1 MKAVRKFFNLI
12 TRLRFYEVLLLVF
25 IAIVLG
31 TWSVK
36 EITESALF
44 CGSSCHVMRPYYED
58 WKTSV
63 HDSVPCIDCH
73 LEPSDKQQFVPQFKA
88 VTQVASYLTRTY
100 GEHRRA
106 EVSDTNC
113 LQGECHSRRL
123 LDGKVTFDGNIRFDH
138 TPHLQQLRRGKILRC
153 TTCHSRVAMGEH
165 VTVVLDACFIC
176 HFKDSEKD
184 TATEAATSECLLCH
198 DMEVNDD
205 TTQPDSFDHRP
216 LRERGA
222 PCISCHQ
229 SVTRGDG
236 QLKPDSC
243 SECHDRPMDEAL
255 NEPVELLHRVHVTDH
270 KVECTLCHNPI
281 QHSIPD
287 ESAAEPL
294 YCSSCHEGKHE
305 GILDMFKGTG
315 AKGITALPSPMRKA
329 HVGCSGC
336 HIVPDPAGGMGAAF
350 TGMNMIAIQAACQS
364 CHPNSYGDK
373 VVQWD
378 REISAALSRAE
389 EALQTA
395 ESRLS
400 VESYSDTNIRR
411 AMKNIRHNILFVRNS
426 APIHNRDY
434 AVQILEQAVRDL
446 SSLTENTRQR

>member
-1 MKAVRKFFNLI
+1 MKAVGKYFALIRK
-12 TRLRFYEVLLLVF
+12 LRFYEILLLVF

-31 TWSVK
+31 AWSVK

-44 CGSSCHVMRPYYED
+44 CGSSCHIMRPYYED
-58 WKTSV
+58 WKTSA
-63 HDSVPCIDCH
+63 HASVPCVDCH
-73 LEPSDKQQFVPQFKA
+73 LEPSDEQQFVPQFKA

-106 EVSDTNC
+106 EINDTNC
-113 LQGECHSRRL
+113 LKEECHSRRL
-123 LDGKVTFDGNIRFDH
+123 LDGRVTFGGNIRFDH
-138 TPHLQQLRRGKILRC
+138 TPHLQQLKRGKILRC
-153 TTCHSRVAMGEH
+153 TTCHSRVAMGKH
-165 VTVVLDACFIC
+165 VTVVNDACFIC
-176 HFKDSEKD
+176 HFKNGGR
-184 TATEAATSECLLCH
+184 EAATSDCLLCH
-198 DMEVNDD
+198 NMEENDGSAL
-205 TTQPDSFDHRP
+205 PDGFDHRP

-229 SVTRGDG
+229 TVTRGNG
-236 QLKPDSC
+236 QLKPESC
-243 SECHDRPMDEAL
+243 RECHILSMYDAL

-270 KVECTLCHNPI
+270 KVECTLCHEPI

-287 ESAAEPL
+287 ESSAGTL
-294 YCSSCHEGKHE
+294 YCGSCHEDKHK

-315 AKGITALPSPMRKA
+315 AKGIAPLPSPMRKA

-364 CHPNSYGDK
+364 CHPSSYSDK
-373 VVQWD
+373 VEQWNRD
-378 REISAALSRAE
+378 ISTALFQAE
-389 EALQTA
+389 SALQTT

-400 VESYSDTNIRR
+400 VESYGDTDTRR
-411 AMKNIRHNILFVRNS
+411 TMENIRHNILFVQNS

-434 AVQILEQAVRDL
+434 AVQILEKAILDL
-446 SSLTENTRQR
+446 SSVTEKTRQR